1 MFAHPQTDS
10 SPVSPIA
17 SGPIAFPFVV
27 GCAGRCGRLCA
38 VHFPQDVQLRDLAAE
53 LVAQGWR
60 LAQAEFGGQLDA
72 VVGQTDHAVAPLCAD
87 CSRGASGARASVRRP
102 PGGRVSTLR
111 R

>member
-1 MFAHPQTDS
+1 MFAHPQTD

-60 LAQAEFGGQLDA
+60 LAQAEFSDQLDA

-87 CSRGASGARASVRRP
+87 CYRNDRRVRRVGLRRP